1 MNDQKLKI
9 LVIEDEP
16 SLREAITLK
25 LNSQGMEVIGF
36 ESGQKAIDYLKNLT
50 SLDMLPDLIWL
61 DYYLKDL
68 NGLDFMKELKKY
80 NNLISIPVI
89 VVSNSASPQKVQDML
104 DMGAK
109 KYILKA
115 ENRLDDIVGT
125 MQELIKK

>member
-1 MNDQKLKI
+1 MDHKLKI
-9 LVIEDEP
+9 LVVEDEQ

-25 LNSQGMEVIGF
+25 LTSIGMEVVGH
-36 ESGQKAIDYLKNLT
+36 ESGQQAIDYLK
-50 SLDMLPDLIWL
+50 SLNSTDQLPDLIWL

-80 NNLISIPVI
+80 NNLVNIPVI
-89 VVSNSASPQKVQDML
+89 VVSNSASPQKVQEML

-115 ENRLDDIVGT
+115 ENRLDEIVQS
-125 MQELIKK
+125 MQELIRK